1 MTGKKKKGPSV
12 SQPQLDKLSFNL
24 DKLNLN
30 AVTRELEASAKVL
43 ATETIEY
50 QTSSLV
56 RKAKQAK
63 HAPTTSKPA
72 KPQTVGKRPREDP
85 QLEFDSHLGS
95 CLGNTGLNSV
105 PRVITQNSSPL
116 LRSAPVTIATPIKDS
131 GVSSLTERVRLR
143 MQERKEPEKNH
154 MVDHLATDFTE
165 KWTKSVT
172 PKIDTK
178 DLGSVTS
185 LCSGLENLSFTQ
197 TPQMP
202 SSHSAINTKFPMK
215 PSPFSQ
221 MNQMKVGAAS
231 RDIQTASAQ
240 SYNTISSPR
249 NQFKQFSVN
258 ESHSTNFILGTP
270 ESKTGEALLTNSN
283 VGSKSSTTSA
293 EMLFGKIKSG
303 IDCVGKVK
311 EFDNESFSFFDKA
324 VDNISDKAPVKQTVD
339 NSLTLQKTLQDL
351 LRTPKTNT
359 PDLPTGYKQQTPGLN
374 ASSLNA
380 SQYGDFN
387 MESSLLNSMCTS
399 LLQSLTPKGVSLTKI
414 EYDNLLATLNEME
427 SDSDNEANGGKVEA
441 LDISLTEIEKAS
453 SNLKNLNVK
462 LDPIRLPGVSMKDD
476 TLLSKSAR
484 KKMRRKERKQNL
496 ENAACLSDTSSKGS
510 VKTSKKDGKGMDKDA
525 KQSNEQKKSISGKI
539 EKKKDKMA
547 KLSNEQRKPDSAK
560 KDKSSADKS
569 LNVNSGNK
577 VSNAKGKNTINTH
590 EVANTKSDVKVKQPE
605 HVKSARKV
613 NHETAV
619 NKGTVRNS
627 AGTVNKETAVN
638 KGTVRNSAGTVN
650 NETAVNKGTV
660 RNSAGTVNHETAV
673 NKGTVRNSAGTV
685 NKETAVNKGTVKNS
699 AGTVNNETAAN
710 KGTVR
715 NRAGTVNKGTVRN
728 SAGKVNKETVRDE
741 PAEVKSKKGSK
752 CSYQQ
757 NLKQSMQT
765 NKTGD
770 TTNSTVLPLLKTE
783 SVCLT
788 EGKTGQTTSEIA
800 EGNPGKKKKKKK
812 KKVKKT
818 SAAMDISVDEC
829 MQIERDILCAEY
841 LRNALCGSTQK
852 RPITQNTGKFDL
864 SADESLI
871 ELIGLSSNIT
881 GEDVDSQT
889 QSKLRVLNYRKMLA
903 IEKVHP
909 IPHGAADSMIAQHE
923 EITKDSVQHIADMY
937 VPTTQ
942 NIKRNEVSVRQ
953 SNTAASWEEVSS
965 RLGHLDLRETASDV
979 NEVSL
984 PNFEEILDTDDIE
997 LQEDEEQHVE
1007 KFDNE
1012 ESEVTSKVRYEIPNW
1027 KQALSFDLEP
1037 YKIVHELPH
1046 GENEKDL
1053 EIDAYDI
1060 NVRKT
1065 EGIVEVSK
1073 HSAEDPEELILPS
1086 SVSCYEDY
1094 SSEHEVNEDNTKVN
1108 KYITGDNE
1116 TIETSVYTNGVE
1128 TSEHVSLKQS
1138 DKLEEGSKENAEF
1151 EKVLVIDGNVDNG
1164 PLEKDDDHGFT
1175 SIGKSDRKVNGP
1187 LKMDDDLRFTSIGK
1201 SDRKVNGPL
1210 KMDDDLGFTSI
1221 GKSDRK
1227 VNGPLEM
1234 DDDLGFTSIGK
1245 SDRKVNGPLEI
1256 DDDHGFTSIGK
1267 SDRKVNVM
1275 DSSLVKT
1282 GTSPNGYE
1290 MNGNNSDTIK
1300 ANGGMSVNGVVDCAK
1315 GNEESLA
1322 IEVASQN
1329 GHLVVDDSVFIIEDS
1344 DSDETKEQL
1353 TNGNGTVNDEH
1364 NELPGSDVEEKLED
1378 NVPEMDSGKTI
1389 VEQLSNS
1396 NGIVNGENDKQLESD
1411 VEEKLEDNVPE
1422 IDSGKTKEEQ
1432 LSNSN
1437 GIVNG
1442 ENDKQLESD
1451 FEEELED
1458 NVNDKMDSDETKEE
1472 QLPNSN
1478 GIVNGENDKQ
1488 LESDFEEELEDNVND
1503 KMDSD
1508 ETKELISNS
1517 NGTVNCEPAKQP
1529 ESDFE
1534 QKSEDSAAKMDKEN
1548 SCLTAALPDDCKKS
1562 VEVEQSPACLA
1573 DRLKMKLRKTST
1585 RNVLESFTNSTL
1597 DW

>member
-154 MVDHLATDFTE
+154 MVDHLATDFPE

-359 PDLPTGYKQQTPGLN
+359 PDLPTGCKQQTPGLN

-484 KKMRRKERKQNL
+484 KKMRRKERKQTL

-510 VKTSKKDGKGMDKDA
+510 VKTSKKDGKGMDKNA

-605 HVKSARKV
+605 HVKSARTV

-650 NETAVNKGTV
+650 
-660 RNSAGTVNHETAV
+660 
-673 NKGTVRNSAGTV
+673 KGTVRNSAGTV
-685 NKETAVNKGTVKNS
+685 NKETAVNKGTVRNS
-699 AGTVNNETAAN
+699 AE
-710 KGTVR
+710 
-715 NRAGTVNKGTVRN
+715 TVNKGTVRN

-903 IEKVHP
+903 TEKVHP

-942 NIKRNEVSVRQ
+942 NIKRNEVSVKQ
-953 SNTAASWEEVSS
+953 SNTADTWEEVSS

-1073 HSAEDPEELILPS
+1073 HSAEDAEELILPS

-1108 KYITGDNE
+1108 KDITDDNE

-1151 EKVLVIDGNVDNG
+1151 ENVLVIDGNVDNG
-1164 PLEKDDDHGFT
+1164 PLEMDDDH
-1175 SIGKSDRKVNGP
+1175 
-1187 LKMDDDLRFTSIGK
+1187 
-1201 SDRKVNGPL
+1201 
-1210 KMDDDLGFTSI
+1210 
-1221 GKSDRK
+1221 
-1227 VNGPLEM
+1227 
-1234 DDDLGFTSIGK
+1234 GFTSIGK

-1329 GHLVVDDSVFIIEDS
+1329 GHLLVDDSVFIIEDS

-1378 NVPEMDSGKTI
+1378 NVPEMDSGKTV

-1396 NGIVNGENDKQLESD
+1396 ND
-1411 VEEKLEDNVPE
+1411 
-1422 IDSGKTKEEQ
+1422 
-1432 LSNSN
+1432 
-1437 GIVNG
+1437 
-1442 ENDKQLESD
+1442 
-1451 FEEELED
+1451 
-1458 NVNDKMDSDETKEE
+1458 
-1472 QLPNSN
+1472 
-1478 GIVNGENDKQ
+1478 IVNGENDKQ